1 MSEGGFMA
9 DAKLIGLVA
18 NQLVTFQLGEELYGI
33 NIMDVKEIVRVQAI
47 RSIPNAPSYVEGFFN
62 LRSEIIP
69 IINLHK
75 RFHLKK
81 LVSSEEDELL
91 SGFVILD
98 IDGMKLG
105 IIIDRISRVI
115 TIEKEDVQPPPQML
129 TGIGAE
135 YIQGVVRQEQGYLII
150 LDIRDLFNPKELQ
163 KIADLRH

>member
-1 MSEGGFMA
+1 MA
-9 DAKLIGLVA
+9 EQ

-33 NIMDVKEIVRVQAI
+33 NIMDVKEIVRAQAI
-47 RSIPNAPSYVEGFFN
+47 RSIPNAPSYVEGIFN

-75 RFHLKK
+75 RFHIKK
-81 LVSSEEDELL
+81 VLNSEEDELL

-105 IIIDRISRVI
+105 IIIDRVSRVV
-115 TIEKEDVQPPPQML
+115 TIEKNQVQPPPQML

-135 YIQGVVRQEQGYLII
+135 YIQVVVRQENGYLII

-163 KIADLRH
+163 KIAELRR